1 MDKLLKELL
10 RKLNMDFKATQK
22 FVVTTPRKLREVAAL
37 VRDMSPK
44 DAVER
49 LPYVQ
54 KRAAEPLRKV
64 IKTAIANA
72 KQVEINVEELTIKEI
87 QIGEGPKLKRW
98 RAGARGRAKPYAK
111 RMSHIRV
118 ILEAKEKKT
127 KKTKSPSK
135 KAKSKDKA
143 SGNKAKRRSALKSL
157 KKLTERKTSK
167 KKGDNK
173 DKSA

>member
-1 MDKLLKELL
+1 
-10 RKLNMDFKATQK
+10 MDFKATQK
-22 FVVTTPRKLREVAAL
+22 FIVTTPRKLREVAAL

-72 KQVEINVEELTIKEI
+72 KQVEYDVEDLIIKEI

-118 ILEAKEKKT
+118 VLEAKEKKVKKAVKSVSEGSET
-127 KKTKSPSK
+127 KEKVTKSKPK
-135 KAKSKDKA
+135 KKSRLGGLRKRT
-143 SGNKAKRRSALKSL
+143 SGKSD
-157 KKLTERKTSK
+157 K
-167 KKGDNK
+167 KKGNK
-173 DKSA
+173 

>member
-1 MDKLLKELL
+1 MEI
-10 RKLNMDFKATQK
+10 KATQK
-22 FVVTTPRKLREVAAL
+22 FVITSPRKLREVAAL
-37 VRDMSPK
+37 VRGLSPK

-64 IKTAIANA
+64 IRTAIANA
-72 KQVEINVEELTIKEI
+72 KQANVDVEDLSLKEI
-87 QIGEGPKLKRW
+87 QINDGPKLKRW

-118 ILEAKEKKT
+118 ILEAKEVKKRGTKKIKKERTKEKEGTKSRTIGKTESAKT
-127 KKTKSPSK
+127 K
-135 KAKSKDKA
+135 
-143 SGNKAKRRSALKSL
+143 GALKSL
-157 KKLTERKTSK
+157 KRITSRKRNK

>member
-1 MDKLLKELL
+1 
-10 RKLNMDFKATQK
+10 MDFKATQK
-22 FVVTTPRKLREVAAL
+22 FVVTTPRKLREVVAL
-37 VRDMSPK
+37 VKDMSPK

-72 KQVEINVEELTIKEI
+72 KQADINVEDLTLKEI
-87 QIGEGPKLKRW
+87 QIGEGPRLKRW

-127 KKTKSPSK
+127 KKTAKSVSGKTKSK
-135 KAKSKDKA
+135 EKEVVSKAKSKTPL
-143 SGNKAKRRSALKSL
+143 SALK
-157 KKLTERKTSK
+157 KITGRKTNK
-167 KKGDNK
+167 KKGDKK
-173 DKSA
+173 DKSV